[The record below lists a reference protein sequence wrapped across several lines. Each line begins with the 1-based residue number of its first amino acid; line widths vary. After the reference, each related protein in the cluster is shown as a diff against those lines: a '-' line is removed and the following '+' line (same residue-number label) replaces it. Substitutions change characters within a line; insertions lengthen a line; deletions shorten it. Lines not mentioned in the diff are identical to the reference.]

1 MIAKATI
8 EHLDEI
14 IKIENSSFDKPW
26 SLIHFKSDLDKDK
39 ISRNWVYLEDNQ
51 IIAYVFGWL
60 IENEYHLNN
69 IAVRKDFRGK
79 NIASKLFDFVI
90 ADLINLNAETVM
102 LEVSANNLPARKLY
116 ESKGFIPVGA
126 RKDYYTKGDDAVLY
140 ILELKN
146 IGVNK

>member
-1 MIAKATI
+1 M
-8 EHLDEI
+8 
-14 IKIENSSFDKPW
+14 
-26 SLIHFKSDLDKDK
+26 
-39 ISRNWVYLEDNQ
+39 YLEDNQ